1 MASGGAT
8 SGGSALF
15 TPTPMILN
23 GLFNSPLFSP
33 SASIASM
40 KGKTKTSL
48 IRAVM
53 SGKEWDA
60 DLDEEDEDEDEKE
73 RLGRDVDDAFEELDV
88 PSSSLANRC
97 LRF

>member
-40 KGKTKTSL
+40 KGKAKTSS
-48 IRAVM
+48 IR

-73 RLGRDVDDAFEELDV
+73 RLGRDVDDVLEELDV
-88 PSSSLANRC
+88 HSSLLANHKQ
-97 LRF
+97 RF

>member
-1 MASGGAT
+1 
-8 SGGSALF
+8 
-15 TPTPMILN
+15 MILN

-73 RLGRDVDDAFEELDV
+73 RLGRDVDTLEELDV
-88 PSSSLANRC
+88 PSSSLANRKR
-97 LRF
+97 RF